1 MGGASAIR
9 GSFMRKVLGLSISA
23 AAILATGLLPAA
35 AFAAMTS
42 PASIAADT
50 PVTFTVANGGI
61 SISAPTA
68 TAALSDPA
76 IGGTATGSLGVVEV
90 TDAQGLDGGTWNVE
104 ASTSTFITGAGTTT
118 PETIPITDVGYDPGA
133 VGDMTIT
140 GTVTVTPTD
149 VTIAGGG
156 LTGDVT
162 VVAASDIVGN
172 DTVSWNPVITVLVP
186 STNVSG
192 AYAGTITN
200 SLA

>member
-1 MGGASAIR
+1 
-9 GSFMRKVLGLSISA
+9 MRKVLGLSIGA
-23 AAILATGLLPAA
+23 AAILATGIVPAA
-35 AFAAMTS
+35 AWAATTSTAAFNS
-42 PASIAADT
+42 PAATAPGT
-50 PVTFTVANGGI
+50 TVTFTVSGTGI
-61 SISAPTA
+61 GITAPTT
-68 TAALSDPA
+68 TAALSDPS

-90 TDAQGLDGGTWNVE
+90 TDNQGLDGGSWNAT
-104 ASTSTFITGAGTTT
+104 ASTTTFTTGDGDAA
-118 PETIPITDVGYDPGA
+118 ETIPITDVGYDPGA